1 MVAILFLIGQGLEPP
16 SLVDE
21 LLDVQSTPCK
31 PQYEMADDAPLVL
44 WDCIFPEEGSERR
57 EDALEWV
64 YANDSAGMENK
75 GGKTAVGGVLDDMWR
90 VWRKRKMDEILA
102 GSLLDIISTQGSKA
116 ADKDADKTS
125 ATNGKGWE
133 NRSQKVFQG
142 GDGPRLAGRYIPVMQ
157 KPRMESVEA
166 INAKYA
172 KRKGFEQSEE
182 AREQGFRRIV
192 ADVGDVTQDSD
203 R

>member
-1 MVAILFLIGQGLEPP
+1 MVAILFLIGQGLETP
-16 SLVDE
+16 SLIDE

-57 EDALEWV
+57 ENALEWV
-64 YANDSAGMENK
+64 YANDSTGMENK
-75 GGKTAVGGVLDDMWR
+75 SGKAAVGGVLDDMWR

-116 ADKDADKTS
+116 AHEDADKSS

-192 ADVGDVTQDSD
+192 ADAGDVTQE
-203 R
+203 